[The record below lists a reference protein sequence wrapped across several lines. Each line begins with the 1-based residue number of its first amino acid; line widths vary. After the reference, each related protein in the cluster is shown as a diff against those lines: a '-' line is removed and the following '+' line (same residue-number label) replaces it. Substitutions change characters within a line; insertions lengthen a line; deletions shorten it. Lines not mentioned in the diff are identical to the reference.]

1 MPATGSTTCHCRTN
15 VLILAEPGRARALD
29 TLGVHPPPGMTSRS
43 SALNPLDPFPE
54 RWLAG
59 AVVELSSSEVA
70 RAAAAA
76 WLSTYERARALGCD
90 PDDAEACADSA
101 YDDALSEFERTAIFD
116 FEKSG
121 EED

>member
-1 MPATGSTTCHCRTN
+1 
-15 VLILAEPGRARALD
+15 
-29 TLGVHPPPGMTSRS
+29 MTPLPSP
-43 SALNPLDPFPE
+43 LNPLDPVPE

-90 PDDAEACADSA
+90 PDEAEACADSA
-101 YDDALSEFERTAIFD
+101 YDDALSEFEPTAIFD

>member
-1 MPATGSTTCHCRTN
+1 MPS
-15 VLILAEPGRARALD
+15 L
-29 TLGVHPPPGMTSRS
+29 S
-43 SALNPLDPFPE
+43 SPLNPLDPVPE

-76 WLSTYERARALGCD
+76 WLSTYEHARALGCD
-90 PDDAEACADSA
+90 PDEAETYADSA
-101 YDDALSEFERTAIFD
+101 YDDALADFERAAIFD

>member
-1 MPATGSTTCHCRTN
+1 MPS
-15 VLILAEPGRARALD
+15 L
-29 TLGVHPPPGMTSRS
+29 S
-43 SALNPLDPFPE
+43 SPLNPLDPVPE

-90 PDDAEACADSA
+90 PDEAEACADSA

-116 FEKSG
+116 FEKLG

>member
-1 MPATGSTTCHCRTN
+1 LTATS
-15 VLILAEPGRARALD
+15 L
-29 TLGVHPPPGMTSRS
+29 TSRS
-43 SALNPLDPFPE
+43 SALNPLDPVPE

-101 YDDALSEFERTAIFD
+101 YDDALSEFEHTAIFD
-116 FEKSG
+116 FKKPA

>member
-1 MPATGSTTCHCRTN
+1 MYDNCMFYISVWAR
-15 VLILAEPGRARALD
+15 LRARALN

-43 SALNPLDPFPE
+43 RALNPLDPLPE

-90 PDDAEACADSA
+90 PDEAEACADSA

>member
-1 MPATGSTTCHCRTN
+1 
-15 VLILAEPGRARALD
+15 
-29 TLGVHPPPGMTSRS
+29 MTSPS
-43 SALNPLDPFPE
+43 SALNPLDPLPE

-90 PDDAEACADSA
+90 PDEAEACADSA
-101 YDDALSEFERTAIFD
+101 YDDALSEFERAAIFALD
-116 FEKSG
+116 SPGNGVFRKAHAVIG
-121 EED
+121 GALG

>member
-1 MPATGSTTCHCRTN
+1 MPS
-15 VLILAEPGRARALD
+15 L
-29 TLGVHPPPGMTSRS
+29 S
-43 SALNPLDPFPE
+43 SPLNPLDPVPE

-59 AVVELSSSEVA
+59 AVVEL
-70 RAAAAA
+70 
-76 WLSTYERARALGCD
+76 
-90 PDDAEACADSA
+90 SA